1 MDEMEISIEQMASEV
16 AGQAFQLE
24 PSRLRLFLEW
34 LVSHSS
40 LVRGSESIR
49 FETKDRE
56 QVESKLKA
64 WFESLPPDG
73 LAWEYSLLLGEV
85 SWWRN
90 LNPSSFALQAECGEA
105 GK

>member
-1 MDEMEISIEQMASEV
+1 MDEMEIPIEQMASDV
-16 AGQAFQLE
+16 ANQAFDLE

-34 LVSHSS
+34 LVSHGSM
-40 LVRGSESIR
+40 VRGSESIR

-85 SWWRN
+85 SWWGD
-90 LNPSSFALQAECGEA
+90 LSPSSFALLTECREA